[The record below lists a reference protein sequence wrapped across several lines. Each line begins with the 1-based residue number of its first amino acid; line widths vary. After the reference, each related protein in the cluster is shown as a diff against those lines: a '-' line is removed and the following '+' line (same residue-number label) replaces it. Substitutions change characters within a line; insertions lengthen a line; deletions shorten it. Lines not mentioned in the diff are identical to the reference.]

1 MATRFEDIENKDGF
15 PVNFFFAGSD
25 AAATTSYDVV
35 FPIHTPCELVGV
47 YVWYDVASISGTL
60 QVQSLASGTAAGSGT
75 NLFTTAISTAATART
90 VYRRLTSESGDFV
103 TTASRTF
110 TNGMSIGFADG
121 GTLTNL
127 TNLSITLYFRPLGK
141 GNYR

>member
-1 MATRFEDIENKDGF
+1 MPIKSEDIINKDGF
-15 PVNFFFAGSD
+15 PVNFFFPGTD
-25 AAATTSYDVV
+25 AAATASYDVV

-47 YVWYDVASISGTL
+47 YVWYDVASSSGTF

-90 VYRRLTSESGDFV
+90 VYSRTTADFV
-103 TTASRTF
+103 TTASRIF
-110 TNGMSIGFADG
+110 TGGMCVGLADG
-121 GTLTNL
+121 GTLTGL

-141 GNYR
+141 GHYR